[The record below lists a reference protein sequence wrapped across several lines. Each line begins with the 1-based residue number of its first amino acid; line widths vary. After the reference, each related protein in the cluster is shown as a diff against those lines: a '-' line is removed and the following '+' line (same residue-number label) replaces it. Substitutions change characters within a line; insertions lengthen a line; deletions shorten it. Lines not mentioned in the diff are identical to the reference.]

1 MSFVFTALRAN
12 NRRLIPISSRSFHSP
27 FAILGN
33 SHLKSPPTSNIASQY
48 EKQYDHP
55 PDPITSPFG
64 YRTYVVSEP
73 DASTRHYQVPAGAYP
88 TSAPYINV
96 VVADKLNTKA
106 KQHTSTTKEH
116 GFTTRAASTVA
127 SQGD

>member
-1 MSFVFTALRAN
+1 MSFT
-12 NRRLIPISSRSFHSP
+12 RLIPMCTRSFHTP
-27 FAILGN
+27 LAILAN
-33 SHLKSPPTSNIASQY
+33 SHLKPPPTTSHY

-55 PDPITSPFG
+55 PEPTSSQFG

-73 DASTRHYQVPAGAYP
+73 DASTKHYQVPAGAYP
-88 TSAPYINV
+88 TSAPYTNV
-96 VVADKLNTKA
+96 VVADKLNTKR
-106 KQHTSTTKEH
+106 KQHTKEH